1 MSKLDAKLH
10 SIYTVSCCLATF
22 QGLPLNKNRSIF
34 IILSMPVTIPSISF
48 AVTAIK
54 GNWYIEGEIQQILL

>member
-1 MSKLDAKLH
+1 MSKLDTKLH

-34 IILSMPVTIPSISF
+34 IILSMPVTIPSTF
-48 AVTAIK
+48 VAVTASK
-54 GNWYIEGEIQQILL
+54 GNWYIEGDIQLILL